1 MDSYSKQTLNP
12 SSLRGVLYCG
22 KDYLVI
28 GIMYYTFAC
37 MGIKDYKTV
46 HNFAKSKGVT
56 VGYIYNLIKDGKIK
70 AEVIDGMKF
79 IDTSKVKVKFKKK

>member
-1 MDSYSKQTLNP
+1 
-12 SSLRGVLYCG
+12 
-22 KDYLVI
+22 
-28 GIMYYTFAC
+28 

-46 HNFAKSKGVT
+46 NNFAKSKGVT

-79 IDTSKVKVKFKKK
+79 IDTSKVKVKFKTK